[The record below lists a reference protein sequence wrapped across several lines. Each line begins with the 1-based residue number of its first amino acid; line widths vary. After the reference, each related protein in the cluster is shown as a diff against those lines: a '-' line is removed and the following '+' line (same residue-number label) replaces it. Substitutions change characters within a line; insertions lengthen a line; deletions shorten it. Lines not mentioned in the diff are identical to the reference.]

1 MKAAAKAGARAVVIL
16 GEQELAA
23 GQATVR
29 DMTAREQA
37 PVPLAAVVSQV
48 HHIAAAPGS
57 GG

>member
-1 MKAAAKAGARAVVIL
+1 VVIL

-37 PVPLAAVVSQV
+37 PVPLAEAVRRVQEV
-48 HHIAAAPGS
+48 AALTRPPDSDDHSTDEG
-57 GG
+57 